1 LGPQANSVCLKR
13 LHLPLIATTD
23 MNKVGII
30 YNALIPE
37 AKDLSAAILERLA
50 LPPGSWIATAEDEE
64 TQRQQSEE
72 TDLVITVGGDG
83 TILRVVRM
91 TAPSG
96 IPVVGIN
103 MGRLGF
109 MTELRA
115 EEAMEKL
122 PVYMNGE
129 CRVEARNMIQA
140 QVVKGGAGGEVNGP
154 YHALNDVVMARGAVS
169 RVVTIACT
177 IDEAKLTTFR
187 ADAVIVS
194 TATGSTGYNLAVG
207 GPILDPQSDDLVLKP
222 VAAHIGLS
230 AGIVL
235 SGSAK
240 VALTLERTQPA
251 TLSIDG
257 HLDFPL
263 VPGDRVELEQSPL
276 KAKFLRANPVNHFYG
291 TLTQRLGFGVE
302 QARAVRF

>member
-1 LGPQANSVCLKR
+1 MA
-13 LHLPLIATTD
+13 ATD
-23 MNKVGII
+23 MKKVGII

-37 AKDLSAAILERLA
+37 AKDLSAAILDRLA
-50 LPPGSWIATAEDEE
+50 LPSDSWIASADDVDALL
-64 TQRQQSEE
+64 QQSKG

-91 TAPSG
+91 TAPHE

-115 EEAMEKL
+115 EEAMERL
-122 PVYMNGE
+122 PIYLNGG

-140 QVVKGGAGGEVNGP
+140 RVVKGGAGAEVNGP

-177 IDEAKLTTFR
+177 IDGAKLTTFR

-207 GPILDPQSDDLVLKP
+207 GPILDPQSEDLVLKP

-230 AGIVL
+230 AGLVM
-235 SGSAK
+235 SASAR
-240 VALTLERTQPA
+240 VTLTLERTQPA

-257 HLDFPL
+257 HLDYPL
-263 VPGDRVELEQSPL
+263 MPGDRVELEQSPL
-276 KAKFLRANPVNHFYG
+276 KAKFLRANPPSHFYG

-302 QARAVRF
+302 QARAVRY

>member
-1 LGPQANSVCLKR
+1 
-13 LHLPLIATTD
+13 

-37 AKDLSAAILERLA
+37 AKDLSAAILDRLD
-50 LPPGSWIATAEDEE
+50 LPADSWIATADDEA
-64 TQRQQSEE
+64 TLLQQSKE

-122 PVYMNGE
+122 PLYMTGE

-140 QVVKGGAGGEVNGP
+140 RVVKGSGGEVNGP

-235 SGSAK
+235 SGSTK

-257 HLDFPL
+257 HLDYPL
-263 VPGDRVELEQSPL
+263 VPGDRVELEQSPM
-276 KAKFLRANPVNHFYG
+276 KAKFLRANPVNYFYG

>member
-1 LGPQANSVCLKR
+1 MAINE
-13 LHLPLIATTD
+13 

-37 AKDLSAAILERLA
+37 AKDLGAAILDRLA
-50 LPPGSWIATAEDEE
+50 LPADSWIATAEDEDIML
-64 TQRQQSEE
+64 QQSKE
-72 TDLVITVGGDG
+72 TELVITVGGDG

-91 TAPSG
+91 TAPHG

-115 EEAMEKL
+115 EDAMEKL
-122 PVYMNGE
+122 PVYLDGG

-140 QVVKGGAGGEVNGP
+140 RVIKGGAGAEVDGP

-177 IDEAKLTTFR
+177 IDEARLTTFR

-207 GPILDPQSDDLVLKP
+207 GPILDPQSEDLLLKP

-230 AGIVL
+230 AGL
-235 SGSAK
+235 ALPAASK
-240 VALTLERTQPA
+240 VTLTLERTQPA

-257 HLDFPL
+257 HLDYPL

-276 KAKFLRANPVNHFYG
+276 KAKFLRANPPNHFYG

-302 QARAVRF
+302 QARAVRY